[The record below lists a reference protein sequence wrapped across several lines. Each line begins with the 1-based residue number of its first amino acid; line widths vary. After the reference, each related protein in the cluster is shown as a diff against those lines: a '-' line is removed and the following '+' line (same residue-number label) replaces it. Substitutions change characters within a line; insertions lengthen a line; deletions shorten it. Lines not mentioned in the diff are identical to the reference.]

1 MTRVYLGEAG
11 RTGEERPGEVSWCSG
26 KFQGEGETWGLG
38 RSLQGSRGLTSA
50 TRELSE
56 RAGGRGLDAGGD
68 RRCGTQSRVGGAHGE
83 VWGPP
88 RPGVYDSGPT
98 CPGLLEFGL
107 GGQSLM
113 TQETVWGNRF
123 MSLHDGGHPST
134 RSHLSIIPVYLQI
147 FQCFE
152 GFCPELTVFYI
163 DRFVNS
169 SFLWEK

>member
-1 MTRVYLGEAG
+1 MLGVTAGVGLSPRWEAPTVRFGDLPGPGCMTVA
-11 RTGEERPGEVSWCSG
+11 PHA
-26 KFQGEGETWGLG
+26 QD
-38 RSLQGSRGLTSA
+38 SLN
-50 TRELSE
+50 
-56 RAGGRGLDAGGD
+56 LDG
-68 RRCGTQSRVGGAHGE
+68 
-83 VWGPP
+83 
-88 RPGVYDSGPT
+88 
-98 CPGLLEFGL
+98 

-113 TQETVWGNRF
+113 TQETVWGNWF